1 MAKQCVSLRAHFAYM
16 LNTIKEIRNQT
27 GAGVVDIKK
36 ALEEAAGDKEK
47 AIDILRKK
55 GLEKA
60 AKKGDRS
67 AKEGVLG
74 NYIHSN
80 GKLGAMVK
88 LYCETDFVA
97 RNEEFQ
103 QLAKDLAMHVAA
115 MNPQVV
121 SPDDVDV
128 QLVSEQKLIWTEQLK
143 AEGKPENIVDT
154 ILQGKE
160 AKLRA
165 EMALLTQ
172 PFVKDPERTIEEL
185 IKEKIAKIGENI
197 QVGGFVRF
205 EL

>member
-1 MAKQCVSLRAHFAYM
+1 MRAGVFRCCATYKDM
-16 LNTIKEIRNQT
+16 LEAIKDIRNQT

-36 ALEEAAGDKEK
+36 ALEEAGGDKGK
-47 AIDILRKK
+47 AIELLRKK

-74 NYIHSN
+74 SYIHSN
-80 GKLGAMVK
+80 GKLGALVK
-88 LYCETDFVA
+88 VYCETDFVA
-97 RNEEFQ
+97 RNGEFQ
-103 QLAKDLAMHVAA
+103 ELAKDLAMHVAA

-121 SPDDVDV
+121 SPADVDSQMV
-128 QLVSEQKLIWTEQLK
+128 AEQRAAWMEQLK
-143 AEGKPENIVDT
+143 EEGKPEKIMET
-154 ILQGKE
+154 ILKGKE
-160 AKLRA
+160 DKLRA